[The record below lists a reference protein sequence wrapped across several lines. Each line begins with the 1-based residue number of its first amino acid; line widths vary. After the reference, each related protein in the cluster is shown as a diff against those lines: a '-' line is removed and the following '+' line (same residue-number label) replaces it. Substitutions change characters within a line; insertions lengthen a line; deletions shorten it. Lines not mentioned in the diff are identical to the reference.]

1 MTMVT
6 CSALVEQNQRS
17 RVCRSGHI
25 LDGTRSAT
33 LTLRAPDNRHQTV
46 INLLNQ
52 AGTHRN
58 MPCFTVGLFVGQRP
72 DKPCAVGADGH
83 GGDFLMDA
91 SNLKGGPEPRG
102 LSPDHLSGRGALLKL
117 LGGLHHRQ

>member
-1 MTMVT
+1 MAAFT
-6 CSALVEQNQRS
+6 ALVQQNQRS
-17 RVCRSGHI
+17 RVCCCRHI
-25 LDGTRSAT
+25 LDGKRSTA

-58 MPCFTVGLFVGQRP
+58 MACFPVGLFVGQRP

-83 GGDFLMDA
+83 GGDFLVNA
-91 SNLKGGPEPRG
+91 FNLKRGPEPQG
-102 LSPDHLSGRGALLKL
+102 LSPDRPSGRGALLML